1 MEMSRDNTVVSLT
14 PRSRP
19 IWGKAGADMEEDVG
33 EMKVK
38 TETMAVAAHF
48 ALNVQFLGLAGSL
61 GEVHVTCGN
70 KSVRGGGEGRRRWA
84 HEVRVVARLRF
95 SRSPALLTGQC

>member
-1 MEMSRDNTVVSLT
+1 
-14 PRSRP
+14 
-19 IWGKAGADMEEDVG
+19 
-33 EMKVK
+33 MKVK

-70 KSVRGGGEGRRRWA
+70 RSVRGGGEEVVGSRGKGR
-84 HEVRVVARLRF
+84 HEISIFAIAGSSRGSVLSDRVRTRCRVHLMARCESHLEGCR
-95 SRSPALLTGQC
+95 PASLHRTLPR